1 MFARMRIQD
10 RKKQDKG
17 AALCNPFEM
26 GHCMKT
32 KVIYKCS
39 YCGYESP
46 KWMGKCQTCDSWN
59 TFEEITCE
67 LKTNSSTIK
76 NKTSAKRLSEVL
88 AGNSDRIVTS
98 ISEFNR
104 VLGGGIVKDSIIIL
118 TARPGAG
125 KSTLLLQ
132 VADDVA
138 NKGYKVLYA
147 SAEESDSQIKSRS
160 DRILNG
166 SKSNIWV
173 YCDTSLNHVLA
184 SIEELDP
191 DLIIID
197 SIQTFTLEEHNS
209 RPGSP
214 IQTMECANELLKIAK
229 NNSRPRA
236 VIMVGQM
243 TKDDEIAGLRALEH
257 LVDAV
262 LILNGENGEE
272 LRGAWC
278 SKNRFGSTG
287 EIGFF
292 SMTEQGMLSI
302 DNPSEFF
309 MTQRGEGQKVSG
321 SALTVIKEGTR
332 PIIVEIESL
341 VSKSF
346 TPYPS
351 RIAECLRRD
360 QLNTLISI
368 LEQRGKINLYDKNV
382 VIKTTGGLQLKEQSA
397 SLAIIMC
404 IVSSVKDRA
413 IPNDTVFV
421 ADVGLTGELKKVPS
435 IEARIREIDR
445 MGFKRVYIAK
455 NTLRDSSRF
464 KNLEIIELNTLH
476 DVILDLNMKSAAKT
490 ENEFTITK

>member
-1 MFARMRIQD
+1 
-10 RKKQDKG
+10 
-17 AALCNPFEM
+17 
-26 GHCMKT
+26 MKV
-32 KVIYKCS
+32 KIIYRCS
-39 YCGYESP
+39 NCGSESP
-46 KWMGKCQTCDSWN
+46 KWMGKCPNCEEWN
-59 TFEEITCE
+59 TFEELVNQPVSET
-67 LKTNSSTIK
+67 STTK
-76 NKTSAKRLSEVL
+76 RTTSAKRLSEVL
-88 AGNSDRIVTS
+88 SGNSDRIVTK
-98 ISEFNR
+98 ILEFNR

-138 NKGYKVLYA
+138 SQGYKVLYA
-147 SAEESDSQIKSRS
+147 SAEESDTQIKNRA

-166 SKSNIWV
+166 SNSNIWI
-173 YCDTSLNHVLA
+173 YSDTSMDHVLQTVN
-184 SIEELDP
+184 ELDP

-197 SIQTFTLEEHNS
+197 SIQTFTLGEHHS

-214 IQTMECANELLKIAK
+214 IQTMGCANELLKVAK
-229 NNSRPRA
+229 DNSRPRA
-236 VIMVGQM
+236 VIIVGQM
-243 TKDDEIAGLRALEH
+243 TKEDEIAGLRALEH

-262 LILNGENGEE
+262 LILNGENEEE

-302 DNPSEFF
+302 NNPSEFF
-309 MTQRGEGQKVSG
+309 MTQRGEGQTVSG
-321 SALTVIKEGTR
+321 SALAVIKEGTR
-332 PIIVEIESL
+332 PIIVEVESL

-382 VIKTTGGLQLKEQSA
+382 VIKTTGGLQLKEQSVN
-397 SLAIIMC
+397 LAIIMC
-404 IVSSVKDRA
+404 IVSSVKDKA
-413 IPNDTVFV
+413 IPDDTVFV

-445 MGFKRVYIAK
+445 MGFKRVYVAK
-455 NTLRDSSRF
+455 NTLRDAARF
-464 KNLEIIELNTLH
+464 KNLEIIELNTLY
-476 DVILDLNMKSAAKT
+476 DVILHLSMKQRQT
-490 ENEFTITK
+490 L

>member
-1 MFARMRIQD
+1 MTQPKTIS
-10 RKKQDKG
+10 
-17 AALCNPFEM
+17 AL
-26 GHCMKT
+26 
-32 KVIYKCS
+32 
-39 YCGYESP
+39 
-46 KWMGKCQTCDSWN
+46 
-59 TFEEITCE
+59 
-67 LKTNSSTIK
+67 NSR
-76 NKTSAKRLSEVL
+76 KTSPKRLSEIIS
-88 AGNSDRIVTS
+88 GNNDRIVTS

-104 VLGGGIVKDSIIIL
+104 VLGGGIVKDSVIIL

-138 NKGYKVLYA
+138 SKGFKVLYA
-147 SAEESDSQIKSRS
+147 SAEESASQLKSRS
-160 DRILNG
+160 DRILSDSDG
-166 SKSNIWV
+166 DIWI
-173 YCDTSLNHVLA
+173 YSDTSMNNVLA
-184 SIEELDP
+184 SVAELDP

-197 SIQTFTLEEHNS
+197 SIQTFNLEEHNS

-214 IQTMECANELLKIAK
+214 IQTMECANELVKIAK
-229 NNSRPRA
+229 NDSRPRA

-262 LILNGENGEE
+262 LILNGETGEE

-287 EIGFF
+287 ELGFF
-292 SMTEQGMLSI
+292 SMTEQGMVSI

-309 MTQRGEGQKVSG
+309 MTLRGEGQKVSG
-321 SALTVIKEGTR
+321 SALTVIKEGSR

-360 QLNTLISI
+360 QLNTMISI
-368 LEQRGKINLYDKNV
+368 LEQRGRINLYDKNV
-382 VIKTTGGLQLKEQSA
+382 VIKTTGGLQLKEQA
-397 SLAIIMC
+397 VSLAIIMC

-435 IEARIREIDR
+435 IDARIREIDR
-445 MGFKRVYIAK
+445 MGFKRVYVAK
-455 NTLRDSSRF
+455 NTVKDASRF
-464 KNLEIIELNTLH
+464 KNVEIVELTTLY
-476 DVILDLNMKSAAKT
+476 DVILHLNMNSSVQ
-490 ENEFTITK
+490 

>member
-1 MFARMRIQD
+1 
-10 RKKQDKG
+10 
-17 AALCNPFEM
+17 
-26 GHCMKT
+26 MKV
-32 KVIYKCS
+32 KIIYRCS
-39 YCGYESP
+39 SCGSESP
-46 KWMGKCQTCDSWN
+46 KWLGKCPNCEEWN
-59 TFEEITCE
+59 TFEELVSQPIVE
-67 LKTNSSTIK
+67 KQSV
-76 NKTSAKRLSEVL
+76 KRAISVKKLSDVL
-88 AGNSDRIVTS
+88 AGNSDRIVTG
-98 ISEFNR
+98 ILEFNR

-138 NKGYKVLYA
+138 SQGYKVLYA
-147 SAEESDSQIKSRS
+147 SAEESDAQIKKRA

-166 SKSNIWV
+166 SNHNIWV
-173 YCDTSLNHVLA
+173 YSDTSMDHVLQA
-184 SIEELDP
+184 VDELDP

-197 SIQTFTLEEHNS
+197 SIQTFTLEEHHS

-214 IQTMECANELLKIAK
+214 IQTMGCANELLKIAK
-229 NNSRPRA
+229 NNERPRA

-243 TKDDEIAGLRALEH
+243 TKEDEIAGLRALEH

-287 EIGFF
+287 EMGFF
-292 SMTEQGMLSI
+292 SMTEKGMLSI

-309 MTQRGEGQKVSG
+309 MTQRSEGQIVSG
-321 SALTVIKEGTR
+321 SALAVIKEGTR
-332 PIIVEIESL
+332 PIIVEVESL
-341 VSKSF
+341 VSRSF

-382 VIKTTGGLQLKEQSA
+382 VIKTTGGLQLKEQA
-397 SLAIIMC
+397 VNLAIIMC
-404 IVSSVKDRA
+404 IVSSVKDKA

-421 ADVGLTGELKKVPS
+421 ADVGLTGELKKVPA

-445 MGFKRVYIAK
+445 MGFRRVYVPR
-455 NTLRDSSRF
+455 NTVREPSRF
-464 KNLEIIELNTLH
+464 KNLEIVELNTLY
-476 DVILDLNMKSAAKT
+476 DVILDLNMKAGEQYA
-490 ENEFTITK
+490 

>member
-1 MFARMRIQD
+1 MKECPA
-10 RKKQDKG
+10 
-17 AALCNPFEM
+17 EM
-26 GHCMKT
+26 GRYMKT
-32 KVIYKCS
+32 KVIYRCS
-39 YCGYESP
+39 NCGTESP
-46 KWMGKCQTCDSWN
+46 KWLGKCHSCEEWN
-59 TFEEITCE
+59 TFEELE
-67 LKTNSSTIK
+67 NQPQ
-76 NKTSAKRLSEVL
+76 KTSSPSKRKTSPKRLSDIL
-88 AGNSDRIVTS
+88 ASNSDRIVTS
-98 ISEFNR
+98 IGEFNR
-104 VLGGGIVKDSIIIL
+104 VLGGGIVKDSIFIL

-138 NKGYKVLYA
+138 HQGYKVLYA
-147 SAEESDSQIKSRS
+147 SAEESESQIKSRS
-160 DRILNG
+160 DRILKL
-166 SKSNIWV
+166 SKGNIWI
-173 YCDTSLNHVLA
+173 YSDTSMNNVMA

-236 VIMVGQM
+236 VILVGQM

-309 MTQRGEGQKVSG
+309 MTQRGEDQKVSG

-382 VIKTTGGLQLKEQSA
+382 VIKTTGGLQLKEQAA

-404 IVSSVKDRA
+404 IVSSVKDKA

-455 NTLRDSSRF
+455 NALRDSSRF
-464 KNLEIIELNTLH
+464 KNIKIMELNTLY
-476 DVILDLNMKSAAKT
+476 DVILDLNMKGSAKIET
-490 ENEFTITK
+490 ETEFPSPKDC

>member
-1 MFARMRIQD
+1 
-10 RKKQDKG
+10 
-17 AALCNPFEM
+17 
-26 GHCMKT
+26 MKV
-32 KVIYKCS
+32 KVIYRCS
-39 YCGYESP
+39 NCGSESP
-46 KWMGKCQTCDSWN
+46 KWLGKCHSCEEWN
-59 TFEEITCE
+59 TFEEIE
-67 LKTNSSTIK
+67 NQPQKMSSPSMR
-76 NKTSAKRLSEVL
+76 KTSPKRLSEIL
-88 AGNSDRIVTS
+88 ASNSDRIVTN
-98 ISEFNR
+98 IGEFNR
-104 VLGGGIVKDSIIIL
+104 VLGGGIVKDSIFIL

-138 NKGYKVLYA
+138 HQGYKVLYA
-147 SAEESDSQIKSRS
+147 SAEESESQIKSRS
-160 DRILNG
+160 DRILKVN
-166 SKSNIWV
+166 KSNIWI
-173 YCDTSLNHVLA
+173 YSDTSMNNVLA

-229 NNSRPRA
+229 NNNRPRA
-236 VIMVGQM
+236 VILVGQM

-292 SMTEQGMLSI
+292 SMTEKGMLSI

-309 MTQRGEGQKVSG
+309 MTQRGENQKVAG

-382 VIKTTGGLQLKEQSA
+382 VIKTTGGLQLKEQSS

-404 IVSSVKDRA
+404 IVSSVKDRS
-413 IPNDTVFV
+413 ISNDTVFV

-455 NTLRDSSRF
+455 NALRDTSRF
-464 KNLEIIELNTLH
+464 KNIEIIELNTLY
-476 DVILDLNMKSAAKT
+476 DVILHLNMKGSSKT
-490 ENEFTITK
+490 ESEYQSIEDS

>member
-1 MFARMRIQD
+1 
-10 RKKQDKG
+10 
-17 AALCNPFEM
+17 
-26 GHCMKT
+26 MKI
-32 KVIYKCS
+32 KVIYRCS
-39 YCGYESP
+39 NCGSESP
-46 KWMGKCQTCDSWN
+46 KWLGKCQSCEEWN
-59 TFEEITCE
+59 TFEESE
-67 LKTNSSTIK
+67 SQPKTTFSASK
-76 NKTSAKRLSEVL
+76 RKTSAKRLSEVL
-88 AGNSDRIVTS
+88 VGNSDRIVTS

-138 NKGYKVLYA
+138 NKGFKVLYA

-160 DRILNG
+160 DRILKG
-166 SKSNIWV
+166 SNSNIWV
-173 YCDTSLNHVLA
+173 YSDTSMNHVLD
-184 SIEELDP
+184 SIDELDP

-229 NNSRPRA
+229 NNNRPRA

-382 VIKTTGGLQLKEQSA
+382 VIKTTGGLQLKEQSV

-404 IVSSVKDRA
+404 IVSSVRDKA

-421 ADVGLTGELKKVPS
+421 ADVGLTGELKKVPA
-435 IEARIREIDR
+435 IEARIKEIDR

-455 NTLRDSSRF
+455 DALRDASKY
-464 KNLEIIELNTLH
+464 KNLEIIELNTLY
-476 DVILDLNMKSAAKT
+476 DVLLDLKMKGAGKT
-490 ENEFTITK
+490 ETEFPIKDDI